1 MGHDVIS
8 LLAAGFTPFDL
19 LFMIAASLVAALV
32 MRRWSQLT
40 AAVFIAYTVDVVLR
54 FSMEYVSAGDMPA
67 NFAMELAFARLD
79 MHALAATLKPFLY
92 FGAIAFLFGLKH
104 RYGAR

>member
-40 AAVFIAYTVDVVLR
+40 AAVFIAYTVDVLLR
-54 FSMEYVSAGDMPA
+54 LSMEYMSASDMPA
-67 NFAMELAFARLD
+67 NFALELAFARLD

-92 FGAIAFLFGLKH
+92 FGAIGFLFGLKH

>member
-32 MRRWSQLT
+32 MRRWTQLT

-54 FSMEYVSAGDMPA
+54 FSMEYLSAGDVPA

>member
-79 MHALAATLKPFLY
+79 MHALAATLKPFVY